1 MQIAGGVQPSSI
13 LNSCSNSSWCEIV
26 LKKRD
31 GRAATPKVDKFK
43 ISSGDKV
50 RIQEAFHWTEVS
62 LIEIDLI
69 TSLLKTEAVVENIIS
84 AKLEMSRTGQSETFD
99 QSDDLA
105 KKTAL

>member
-1 MQIAGGVQPSSI
+1 M
-13 LNSCSNSSWCEIV
+13 
-26 LKKRD
+26 
-31 GRAATPKVDKFK
+31 
-43 ISSGDKV
+43 
-50 RIQEAFHWTEVS
+50 
-62 LIEIDLI
+62 IEIDLI